1 MRINILA
8 FALGVGLL
16 QIQERLPAL
25 PLLAGML
32 LGLGALFLLARR
44 QPLVARTLTALICAL
59 LGCSW
64 AALLAEQR
72 LLEQLPAEWEGRD
85 VQVVG
90 VVAALPHAFE
100 RGERFEFVVESVET
114 AGARVPR
121 RIMLSWY
128 HGWLEDEW
136 REGLAIRPAE
146 RWRFT
151 VRLKRPHG
159 NANPHGFDYEAWL
172 FERDLRATG
181 YVRPR
186 AVAQRLD
193 DFVRQPSYALERL
206 RDRIRRSFAAALGE
220 APYVGILV
228 ALAVGDQQ
236 AIPAEQWRLFR
247 QTGVTHLMSIS
258 GLHVTMVA
266 ALFGGLFGGLW
277 RRSERLLL
285 LLPVAQAAIAAG
297 WLAAVAYSLLAGFAV
312 PTQRTLY
319 MLSVVALALWSGR
332 NLGASRS
339 LLLALLLVLLIDP
352 WAVLAPGFW
361 LSFVAV
367 GLLFFVGT
375 ARLDVGR
382 GWRRVVASW
391 GATQWAVT
399 LGTLPLLLL
408 MFQQFS
414 LVSPLA
420 NALAIPLVSFVIAP
434 LALLF
439 AVLPWP
445 VLLHFDH
452 WLLSGLMAVLDWLA
466 VWPVWEQ
473 PAPPL
478 AATLLAVLGVLWLLL
493 PRGFPGRWAGLCLI
507 LPALFWP
514 AARPAAGDAWVDVLD
529 VGQGL
534 AVVVRTARHTLLYDT
549 GPLYSAESD
558 AGQRIIVPYLRASG
572 IDQLDAL
579 VVTHRD
585 KDHSGGVVAVQEA
598 VPIARTLSSVQEL
611 PGERCIAGQSWEWD
625 GVRFAVLHPAA
636 ADYERKAARSNNMSC
651 VLRIDN
657 GLGRVLLTS
666 DVEARDEQALLARS
680 PGLLR
685 SEVLLVPHHG
695 SGTSS
700 TPAFIAAVGADE
712 VIIPVGYRNRFQH
725 PRADVVERYA
735 GKRLWR
741 TDRDGAV
748 RVRLADGGLSLLSY
762 RAEYR
767 RYWHG
772 Q

>member
-90 VVAALPHAFE
+90 VVAALPHAFK

-236 AIPAEQWRLFR
+236 AIPAE
-247 QTGVTHLMSIS
+247 
-258 GLHVTMVA
+258 
-266 ALFGGLFGGLW
+266 
-277 RRSERLLL
+277 
-285 LLPVAQAAIAAG
+285 
-297 WLAAVAYSLLAGFAV
+297 
-312 PTQRTLY
+312 
-319 MLSVVALALWSGR
+319 
-332 NLGASRS
+332 
-339 LLLALLLVLLIDP
+339 
-352 WAVLAPGFW
+352 
-361 LSFVAV
+361 
-367 GLLFFVGT
+367 
-375 ARLDVGR
+375 
-382 GWRRVVASW
+382 
-391 GATQWAVT
+391 
-399 LGTLPLLLL
+399 
-408 MFQQFS
+408 
-414 LVSPLA
+414 
-420 NALAIPLVSFVIAP
+420 
-434 LALLF
+434 
-439 AVLPWP
+439 
-445 VLLHFDH
+445 
-452 WLLSGLMAVLDWLA
+452 
-466 VWPVWEQ
+466 
-473 PAPPL
+473 
-478 AATLLAVLGVLWLLL
+478 
-493 PRGFPGRWAGLCLI
+493 
-507 LPALFWP
+507 
-514 AARPAAGDAWVDVLD
+514 
-529 VGQGL
+529 
-534 AVVVRTARHTLLYDT
+534 
-549 GPLYSAESD
+549 
-558 AGQRIIVPYLRASG
+558 
-572 IDQLDAL
+572 
-579 VVTHRD
+579 
-585 KDHSGGVVAVQEA
+585 
-598 VPIARTLSSVQEL
+598 
-611 PGERCIAGQSWEWD
+611 
-625 GVRFAVLHPAA
+625 
-636 ADYERKAARSNNMSC
+636 
-651 VLRIDN
+651 
-657 GLGRVLLTS
+657 
-666 DVEARDEQALLARS
+666 
-680 PGLLR
+680 
-685 SEVLLVPHHG
+685 
-695 SGTSS
+695 
-700 TPAFIAAVGADE
+700 
-712 VIIPVGYRNRFQH
+712 
-725 PRADVVERYA
+725 
-735 GKRLWR
+735 
-741 TDRDGAV
+741 
-748 RVRLADGGLSLLSY
+748 
-762 RAEYR
+762 
-767 RYWHG
+767 
-772 Q
+772 